1 MCLVQV
7 VRKYFISDKKYLLIK
22 VFPGQTECD
31 TNCSESSSAT
41 VKTESSGEVKKHLFS
56 DAETNTVSS
65 SGKFREQSVSCLVL
79 VTLHHAWRRH
89 VSFVNTV
96 DPQSIFVTDKNMQ
109 TLLVLSRKPCLCHYL
124 LFYHF
129 FNINMERKY
138 ILTRVQTVYCTVL
151 ICRLVLVKLLL
162 VK

>member
-109 TLLVLSRKPCLCHYL
+109 TLLVLRRKTCLCHYL
-124 LFYHF
+124 LLYHF
-129 FNINMERKY
+129 FNVTSTWKGS
-138 ILTRVQTVYCTVL
+138 
-151 ICRLVLVKLLL
+151 RLS
-162 VK
+162 

>member
-109 TLLVLSRKPCLCHYL
+109 TLLVLSRKTCLCHYL

-129 FNINMERKY
+129 FNINMERK
-138 ILTRVQTVYCTVL
+138 
-151 ICRLVLVKLLL
+151 
-162 VK
+162 

>member
-22 VFPGQTECD
+22 VLPGQTECD

-65 SGKFREQSVSCLVL
+65 SGKSCEQSVSCLVL

-89 VSFVNTV
+89 VSFVNIV

-109 TLLVLSRKPCLCHYL
+109 TLLVLSRKTCHLLRLCHYL

-129 FNINMERKY
+129 FNINMERK
-138 ILTRVQTVYCTVL
+138 
-151 ICRLVLVKLLL
+151 
-162 VK
+162 

>member
-65 SGKFREQSVSCLVL
+65 SGKSSEQSVSCLVL

-89 VSFVNTV
+89 VSFVNIV

-109 TLLVLSRKPCLCHYL
+109 TLLVLSRKTCHLLRLCHYL
-124 LFYHF
+124 LLYHF
-129 FNINMERKY
+129 FNINMERK
-138 ILTRVQTVYCTVL
+138 
-151 ICRLVLVKLLL
+151 
-162 VK
+162 

>member
-109 TLLVLSRKPCLCHYL
+109 TLLVLSRKTCPAYVTTYY
-124 LFYHF
+124 FT
-129 FNINMERKY
+129 IS
-138 ILTRVQTVYCTVL
+138 LTSTWKGSRLSTPYTALYVL
-151 ICRLVLVKLLL
+151 Y
-162 VK
+162 